1 MDISK
6 LSYEEALSR
15 LEDLLKELENEDCL
29 LDDSINKFKEGMLLY
44 NHCNNLLK
52 KAEGE
57 VKIILD
63 EGKNTFADFDTV
75 REVEDEYYWR
85 TGVLL

>member
-6 LSYEEALSR
+6 MSYEEALTR
-15 LEDLLKELENEDCL
+15 LEDLLKELEDEDCPL
-29 LDDSINKFKEGMLLY
+29 EDSINKFKEGMQLY

-63 EGKNTFADFDTV
+63 DGKNMTLDFDAV
-75 REVEDEYYWR
+75 REVEDEYY
-85 TGVLL
+85 

>member
-15 LEDLLKELENEDCL
+15 LEDLLKELDNEDCQ
-29 LDDSINKFKEGMLLY
+29 LDDSINKFKESMLLY
-44 NHCNNLLK
+44 NHCNYLLK

-63 EGKNTFADFDTV
+63 EGKSTFADFDTV
-75 REVEDEYYWR
+75 REAEDEYY
-85 TGVLL
+85 